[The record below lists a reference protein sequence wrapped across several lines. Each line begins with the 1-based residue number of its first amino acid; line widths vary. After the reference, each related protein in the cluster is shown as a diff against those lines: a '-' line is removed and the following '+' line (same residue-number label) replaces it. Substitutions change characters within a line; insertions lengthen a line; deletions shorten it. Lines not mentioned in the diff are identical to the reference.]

1 MRPCH
6 IAERGFTVV
15 LDVVKAQVPS
25 HIDPIV
31 PGDPAGARIHSRV
44 ERSFIFRI
52 EFPKPEI
59 RYNE

>member
-1 MRPCH
+1 
-6 IAERGFTVV
+6 VV

-31 PGDPAGARIHSRV
+31 PGDPAGSRIHSRV